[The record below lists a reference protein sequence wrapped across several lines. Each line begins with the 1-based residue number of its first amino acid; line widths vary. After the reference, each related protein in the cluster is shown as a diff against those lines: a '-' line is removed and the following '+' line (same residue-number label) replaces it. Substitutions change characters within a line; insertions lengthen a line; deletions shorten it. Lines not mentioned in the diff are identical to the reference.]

1 MTPLRQRMLEDM
13 RLRNFSPET
22 QRSYIHYIAG
32 FAKHFGC
39 SPEHLGVEAIREY
52 QLHLIEDRK
61 MAPESVNC
69 FTAAAQFLFLTT
81 LELPWSRAHFP
92 RQYVPRKLPV
102 VLSPTEVA
110 IFFKHVG
117 IIKFRAALMTCY
129 GAGLRISEVVH
140 LRIEDI
146 DSSRMVIHVRDG
158 KGAKDRY
165 TMLSPKL
172 LDLLRLYWRFQRPAE
187 WLFPAIK
194 PNRHISAN
202 TLQQV
207 CREASHL
214 AGFSKR
220 VTAHTLRH
228 SFATHLLENGT
239 DLRVIQSM
247 LGHTRI
253 NSTAH
258 YTAVSRKTVAATA
271 SPLDALPELA
281 NPVRPR
287 KPKP

>member
-32 FAKHFGC
+32 FAKHFGR
-39 SPEHLGVEAIREY
+39 SPELLGLEAVREY
-52 QLHLIEDRK
+52 QLYLQDERK
-61 MAPESVNC
+61 LSPESINI
-69 FTAAAQFLFLTT
+69 FTAAARFLFTST
-81 LELPWSRAHFP
+81 LEMPWSCAHFA
-92 RQYVPRKLPV
+92 RLRVPHKLPI

-110 IFFKHVG
+110 IFFKHIAV
-117 IIKFRAALMTCY
+117 IRFRAALMTCY

-146 DSSRMVIHVRDG
+146 DSSRMVIHVRGG

-165 TMLSPKL
+165 TMLSPRL
-172 LDLLRLYWRFQRPAE
+172 LELLRLYWRFQRPAE
-187 WLFPAIK
+187 WLFPATK
-194 PNRHISAN
+194 PDRHLCVN

-207 CREASHL
+207 CREAAQR

-220 VTAHTLRH
+220 ITAHTLRH

-239 DLRVIQSM
+239 DVRIIQS
-247 LGHTRI
+247 LFGHARI
-253 NSTAH
+253 ESTAH
-258 YTAVSRKTVAATA
+258 YTAVTRKMVMNTA
-271 SPLDALPELA
+271 SPLDALPEL
-281 NPVRPR
+281 NQLKRNNKR
-287 KPKP
+287 S